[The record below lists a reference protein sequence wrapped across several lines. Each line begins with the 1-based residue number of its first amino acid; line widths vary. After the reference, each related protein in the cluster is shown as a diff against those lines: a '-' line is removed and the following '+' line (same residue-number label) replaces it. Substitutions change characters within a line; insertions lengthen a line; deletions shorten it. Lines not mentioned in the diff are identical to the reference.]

1 LTTDIQTMVGYD
13 FAPSVPTSVD
23 EYVTPRHYN
32 GAVGT
37 STTIYQTTLNLV
49 SDTMAKT

>member
-1 LTTDIQTMVGYD
+1 LTTDIQTKVGYD
-13 FAPSVPTSVD
+13 FAQSLPTSVD
-23 EYVTPRHYN
+23 EYVTQRHDN